1 MSQFGVRSLI
11 AEKEIKYL
19 MHFTRV
25 ENLKSILNHGL
36 LPRCDLDQESVQ
48 YVATDPARFDR
59 HKDALNLSVSFPN
72 SSMFFTKR
80 RNMGGDWVVLMINPE
95 VMVQESC
102 FFYPNNAASRSF
114 NPYED
119 RSSVKDF
126 KKMFSKTVLN
136 NQGEIVKRKYL
147 GLPNCFPTNLQA
159 EVLVFSRVKV
169 SMLMAVNFFDQKSFS
184 NFLMRSHGAQL
195 PSSVSLKVEP
205 IFFDNRVD
213 WLTWLPSKKLVN
225 Y

>member
-48 YVATDPARFDR
+48 YVATDPSRFDR
-59 HKDALNLSVSFPN
+59 HKDAINLSVSFPN

-80 RNMGGDWVVLMINPE
+80 RNMGGDWVVLMIRPE
-95 VMVQESC
+95 VMVAEPC
-102 FFYPNNAASRSF
+102 YFYPGNAASSCF
-114 NPYED
+114 SPCED
-119 RSSVKDF
+119 RSRAEDF
-126 KKMFSKTVLN
+126 KKMFSTKVLN

-159 EVLVFSRVKV
+159 EVLVFSKVKV

-184 NFLMRSHGAQL
+184 NFLMRTNVTELTDA
-195 PSSVSLKVEP
+195 VSFNIEHTLFK
-205 IFFDNRVD
+205 NRLD
-213 WLTWLPSKKLVN
+213 WRTWLPQRNIVN

>member
-1 MSQFGVRSLI
+1 LSQFGVRSLI

-48 YVATDPARFDR
+48 YVATDPSRFDR
-59 HKDALNLSVSFPN
+59 HKDAINLSVSFPN

-80 RNMGGDWVVLMINPE
+80 RNMGGDWVVLMIRPE
-95 VMVQESC
+95 VMVSEPC
-102 FFYPNNAASRSF
+102 YFYPSNAASRCFS
-114 NPYED
+114 PCED
-119 RSSVKDF
+119 RSRAEDF
-126 KKMFSKTVLN
+126 KKMFSKKVLN

-159 EVLVFSRVKV
+159 EVLVFSKVKV

-184 NFLMRSHGAQL
+184 NFLMRTNVTEL
-195 PSSVSLKVEP
+195 PSSVSFNIEHTL
-205 IFFDNRVD
+205 FMNRSD
-213 WLTWLPSKKLVN
+213 WRTWLPQRNLVN